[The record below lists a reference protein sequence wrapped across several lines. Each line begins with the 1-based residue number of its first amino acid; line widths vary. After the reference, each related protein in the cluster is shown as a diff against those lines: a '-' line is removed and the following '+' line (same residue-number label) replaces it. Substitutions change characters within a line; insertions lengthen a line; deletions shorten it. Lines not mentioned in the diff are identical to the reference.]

1 MYNYGGSFT
10 INGMFTPL
18 AGNLPEGKNANRNP
32 GLPKR
37 ENGGTKGG
45 IFVNPEGTT
54 MERMT
59 KKLTVKDLAQISMM
73 TALIA
78 VCAWLT
84 IPFTVPFTMQT
95 FAVFVTLLLLDG
107 RKGPIAILLYIL
119 LGAAGVPVFSGFGG
133 GIGVLAGPTGGYIVG
148 FLLTGILYWATTRV
162 RNSRKMN
169 NLVLLAGHVLC
180 YAFGTLWFS
189 IVKEN
194 AGSPIGFLQGLTIC
208 VLPYILPD
216 LAKLVLAD
224 LIARRVKK
232 LM

>member
-10 INGMFTPL
+10 INGMFVPFE
-18 AGNLPEGKNANRNP
+18 GNLYEKKNANRNQD
-32 GLPKR
+32 LPKR
-37 ENGGTKGG
+37 ENGGTIGG

-54 MERMT
+54 MEKT
-59 KKLTVKDLAQISMM
+59 TKLTVKDLAQISMM

-95 FAVFVTLLLLDG
+95 FAVFITLLLLEG
-107 RKGPIAILLYIL
+107 RKGTIAILLYIL
-119 LGAAGVPVFSGFGG
+119 LGAAGVPVFHGFSG

-148 FLLTGILYWATTRV
+148 FLLTGILYWMTARV

-194 AGSPIGFLQGLTIC
+194 AGSPIGFLQGITIC

-216 LAKLVLAD
+216 LAKLALAD

>member
-1 MYNYGGSFT
+1 M
-10 INGMFTPL
+10 M
-18 AGNLPEGKNANRNP
+18 EK
-32 GLPKR
+32 K
-37 ENGGTKGG
+37 TK
-45 IFVNPEGTT
+45 
-54 MERMT
+54 
-59 KKLTVKDLAQISMM
+59 LSVKDLAQISMM
-73 TALIA
+73 TALTA

-84 IPFTVPFTMQT
+84 VPFTVPFTMQT
-95 FAVFVTLLLLDG
+95 FAVFITLLLLEG
-107 RKGPIAILLYIL
+107 RKGTIAILLYIL
-119 LGAAGVPVFSGFGG
+119 LGAAGVPVFHGFSG

-148 FLLTGILYWATTRV
+148 FLLTGILYWMTARV

-194 AGSPIGFLQGLTIC
+194 AGSPIGFLQGMTIC

-216 LAKLVLAD
+216 LAKLALAD